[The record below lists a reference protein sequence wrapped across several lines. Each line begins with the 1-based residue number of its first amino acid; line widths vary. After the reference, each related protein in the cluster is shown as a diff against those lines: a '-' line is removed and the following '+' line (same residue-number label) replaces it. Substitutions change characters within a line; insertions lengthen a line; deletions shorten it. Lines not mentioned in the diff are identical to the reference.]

1 MLSKRQKEQ
10 RNLRKK
16 SILEGALKV
25 FKVHGI
31 EKTTMDEI
39 AHESGFGKATLY
51 YYFASKDEVF
61 IAIMEEGWKKLWEA
75 IETKI
80 EEELGP
86 RKKFMGIIKKMA
98 DIVRGDRILY
108 GFLFT
113 APNQIDD
120 ESKQVWKTYQ
130 ERLYAILKSIIEE
143 GIKRKEFIDLN
154 PGMLMKAIGGLFHG
168 LLIENEDDLDDKDF
182 SKMLNNFLRPENVS
196 KN

>member
-1 MLSKRQKEQ
+1 MLSKRQEEQ

-16 SILEGALKV
+16 SILDGDLKV
-25 FKVHGI
+25 FKIHGI

-61 IAIMEEGWKKLWEA
+61 IAIMEEGWKELWIGIEA
-75 IETKI
+75 KI
-80 EEELGP
+80 VEEVSP
-86 RKKFMGIIKKMA
+86 RKKFMGIIKTMA
-98 DIVRGDRILY
+98 SIVKNDKILY

-113 APNQIDD
+113 APNHIHD

-143 GIKRKEFIDLN
+143 GIKKKEFINLN
-154 PGMLMKAIGGLFHG
+154 PGLLMKAIGGLFHG
-168 LLIENEDDLDDKDF
+168 LLIENEDELNDEEF
-182 SKMLNNFLRPENVS
+182 TMMLNNFLRPENDPE
-196 KN
+196 N